1 MNLEV
6 RERVD
11 KYNVY
16 VASDGQEFRNEE
28 ECRKYEESAECTIN
42 TMLRKIMVK
51 EAIEE
56 DMLGFGSCDCTYE
69 VYLPKTEDDKKHLMQ
84 MFFMKN
90 GHIKTTNDTNRGYIT
105 RADSLIDRAIKE
117 NDYLVI
123 SRGYDYDGF
132 WVVGTLHSMQE
143 QLAFFCEPKKE
154 ENA

>member
-1 MNLEV
+1 MNVEV

-11 KYNVY
+11 EYNVY

-51 EAIEE
+51 DAVEE
-56 DMLGFGSCDCTYE
+56 DVLGFGSCDCTYE
-69 VYLPKTEDDKKHLMQ
+69 VYLPKTDDDKKHLMQ

-90 GHIKTTNDTNRGYIT
+90 CHITNDTNRGYIT
-105 RADSLIDRAIKE
+105 RTDSLIDRAIKE
-117 NDYLVI
+117 NDYLVV
-123 SRGYDYDGF
+123 SRGYEYDSF
-132 WVVGTLHSMQE
+132 WVAGTLHSMQE
-143 QLAFFCEPKKE
+143 QLAIFCEPKKE